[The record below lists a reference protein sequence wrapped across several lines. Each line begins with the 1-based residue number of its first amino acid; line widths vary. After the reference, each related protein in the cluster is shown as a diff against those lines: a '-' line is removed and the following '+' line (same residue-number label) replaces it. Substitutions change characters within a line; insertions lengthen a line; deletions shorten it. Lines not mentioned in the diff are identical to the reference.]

1 MKPKLKPITITKLK
15 TTQTLN
21 DRRKQ
26 ECDISMSLDRWKAD
40 IEYELKQVNKSLEAA
55 NAALE
60 ELKTKKEIVDEVCI
74 EVATS
79 RQQDNVGYI
88 FELQENL
95 QKKINDKTIELIK
108 LEENPKKR
116 QLELLIEK
124 IAKRIAEKPQKAPQ
138 LR

>member
-1 MKPKLKPITITKLK
+1 
-15 TTQTLN
+15 
-21 DRRKQ
+21 
-26 ECDISMSLDRWKAD
+26 MSLDRWKAD